1 MLPAMLDSTTTPY
14 LSLADDPADTEPRY
28 SVVNKSGLSKKST
41 SSFASCYEE
50 PGGGGGGGARVE
62 RLEREVTVL
71 AGKLDSEI
79 QHRRRLQEILAQSGI
94 SLPAELGLQE

>member
-1 MLPAMLDSTTTPY
+1 MLDSTTTPY
-14 LSLADDPADTEPRY
+14 LSLADDTADTEPRY

-41 SSFASCYEE
+41 SSLASCYEE
-50 PGGGGGGGARVE
+50 PGGGARVE

>member
-14 LSLADDPADTEPRY
+14 LSLADDTADTEPRY

-50 PGGGGGGGARVE
+50 PGGGGGARVE

>member
-1 MLPAMLDSTTTPY
+1 MITVLLPAMLDSTTTPY
-14 LSLADDPADTEPRY
+14 LSLADDTADTEPRY

-50 PGGGGGGGARVE
+50 PGGGARVE